1 MIKQLFFCYVFLIS
15 FSLVSQEVITDLA
28 HNPYLK
34 NFKFTHKNSKSS
46 LSLPFIDD
54 FSYDSNIVSSDLWQY
69 STVYVNRTYPINPP
83 TIGVITFDGLDEN
96 GFARDFSSNSSEP
109 SDTLLSK
116 KIDLSSVSSAY
127 FLFFFQA
134 KGLGDAPEPL
144 DKLILEF
151 KNDSLQWETVW
162 ISEDTILEDFT
173 KVIKVINQNRFL
185 FDEFQFRFVN
195 YATVSGNFDHW
206 HVDYIKIDELQ
217 SVADTLQL
225 NDASFV
231 YSSPSF
237 LKRYQE
243 MPWSHFLNNE
253 ADELKDSIDIL
264 LRNNDAAS
272 NIDYQFNVFNNGN
285 QVYHY
290 PLIGVSRNVT
300 VLDYDQVGNFS
311 FTDPPI
317 LIQSNIFTSFEI
329 DSASFLVENILG
341 TNSSDN
347 KLNDT
352 LFYVQ
357 NFHSHFAYDDGTA
370 ESAYGINVSG
380 AQIAYEFKLNRPDT
394 LRAIQMYFPQ
404 MLDSVNDIPFKLT
417 VWDDLSST
425 GNILYQQEVFP
436 YHTQNGNYYTYLIDE
451 PFKLVGT
458 FYVGWEQSTE
468 DLLNIGL
475 DKNNVSNSYMFYN
488 IGSGWNQSSYLGSW
502 MIRPVLSMKPIVS
515 SVDYVSFDTK
525 IYPNPVDTYCFVKTS
540 ENNCIIKVFSVHGVM
555 QKQIFSKNSLTKLD
569 LKDFSSGIYFIEIL
583 QNNKREYKKIILQ

>member
-162 ISEDTILEDFT
+162 ISDDTILEDFT

-217 SVADTLQL
+217 SVSDTSQL
-225 NDASFV
+225 NDVSFV
-231 YSSPSF
+231 YNSPSF

-253 ADELKDSIDIL
+253 ADELKDSINIL

-317 LIQSNIFTSFEI
+317 LLQSNIFTSFEI

>member
-34 NFKFTHKNSKSS
+34 KFKFTHKNSKSS

-317 LIQSNIFTSFEI
+317 LLQSNIFTSFEI

-488 IGSGWNQSSYLGSW
+488 IGSGWNQSSYFGSW

-525 IYPNPVDTYCFVKTS
+525 IYPNPVDTYCFVKAS

-555 QKQIFSKNSLTKLD
+555 QKQVFSKNSLTKLD

>member
-34 NFKFTHKNSKSS
+34 NFKFSHKNSKSS

-54 FSYDSNIVSSDLWQY
+54 FSYDSNIVSSDLWEY

-83 TIGVITFDGLDEN
+83 TIGVVTFDGLDEN

-317 LIQSNIFTSFEI
+317 LLQSNIFTSFEI

-488 IGSGWNQSSYLGSW
+488 IGSGWNQSSYFGSW

-525 IYPNPVDTYCFVKTS
+525 IYPNPVDTYCFVKTL

>member
-217 SVADTLQL
+217 SVSDTSQL
-225 NDASFV
+225 NDVSFV
-231 YSSPSF
+231 YNSPSF

-317 LIQSNIFTSFEI
+317 LLQSNIFTSFEI

-488 IGSGWNQSSYLGSW
+488 IGSGWNQSSYFGSW

>member
-54 FSYDSNIVSSDLWQY
+54 FSYDSNIVSSDLWEY

-83 TIGVITFDGLDEN
+83 TIGVVTFDGLDEN

-134 KGLGDAPEPL
+134 KGIGDAPEPL

-162 ISEDTILEDFT
+162 VSEDTILEDFT
-173 KVIKVINQNRFL
+173 KVIRVINQNRFL
-185 FDEFQFRFVN
+185 FDQFQFRFVN

-317 LIQSNIFTSFEI
+317 LLQSNIFTSFEI

-458 FYVGWEQSTE
+458 FYVGWEQSTD

-488 IGSGWNQSSYLGSW
+488 IGSEWNQSSYFGSW

-555 QKQIFSKNSLTKLD
+555 QKKIFSKNSLTKLD

>member
-34 NFKFTHKNSKSS
+34 NFKFTHENSKSS

-217 SVADTLQL
+217 SVSDTSQL
-225 NDASFV
+225 NDVSFV
-231 YSSPSF
+231 YNSPSF

-317 LIQSNIFTSFEI
+317 LLQSNIFTSFEI

-404 MLDSVNDIPFKLT
+404 MLDSVNDVPFKLT

-488 IGSGWNQSSYLGSW
+488 IGSGWNQSSYFGSW

>member
-34 NFKFTHKNSKSS
+34 NFKFSHKNSKSS

-54 FSYDSNIVSSDLWQY
+54 FSYDSNIVSSDLWEY

-83 TIGVITFDGLDEN
+83 TIGVVTFDGLDEN

-134 KGLGDAPEPL
+134 KGIGDAPEPL

-317 LIQSNIFTSFEI
+317 LLQSNIFTSFEI

-458 FYVGWEQSTE
+458 FYVGWEQSTD

-488 IGSGWNQSSYLGSW
+488 IGSEWNQSSYFGSW

>member
-1 MIKQLFFCYVFLIS
+1 MIKQLFFCYVFLVS

-34 NFKFTHKNSKSS
+34 KFKFTHKNSKSS

-317 LIQSNIFTSFEI
+317 LLQSNIFTSFEI

-404 MLDSVNDIPFKLT
+404 MLDSVNDVPFKLT

-488 IGSGWNQSSYLGSW
+488 IGSGWNQSSYFGSW

-540 ENNCIIKVFSVHGVM
+540 ENNCIINVFSVHGVM

>member
-15 FSLVSQEVITDLA
+15 FSLVYQEVITDLA

-34 NFKFTHKNSKSS
+34 KFKFTHKNSKSS

-317 LIQSNIFTSFEI
+317 LLQSNIFTSFEI

-488 IGSGWNQSSYLGSW
+488 IGSGWNQSSYFGSW
-502 MIRPVLSMKPIVS
+502 MIRPVLSMKPFVS

-525 IYPNPVDTYCFVKTS
+525 IYPNPADTYCFVKTS

>member
-1 MIKQLFFCYVFLIS
+1 MIKQLFFCHIFLIS

-34 NFKFTHKNSKSS
+34 KFKFTHKNSKLS

-317 LIQSNIFTSFEI
+317 LLQSNIFTSFEI

-488 IGSGWNQSSYLGSW
+488 IGSGWNQSSYFGSW

>member
-34 NFKFTHKNSKSS
+34 NFKFTRKNSKSS

-317 LIQSNIFTSFEI
+317 LLQSNIFTSFEI

>member
-127 FLFFFQA
+127 FLFYFQA

-217 SVADTLQL
+217 SVSDTSQL
-225 NDASFV
+225 NDVSFV
-231 YSSPSF
+231 YNSPSF

-317 LIQSNIFTSFEI
+317 LLQSNIFTSFEI

-404 MLDSVNDIPFKLT
+404 MLDSVNDVPFKLT

-488 IGSGWNQSSYLGSW
+488 IGSGWNQSSYFGSW

>member
-34 NFKFTHKNSKSS
+34 NFKFSHKNSKSS

-54 FSYDSNIVSSDLWQY
+54 FSYDSNIVSSDLWEY

-83 TIGVITFDGLDEN
+83 TIGVVTFDGLDEH

-317 LIQSNIFTSFEI
+317 LLQSNIFTSFEI

-458 FYVGWEQSTE
+458 FYVGWEQITE

-488 IGSGWNQSSYLGSW
+488 IGSGWNQSSYFGSW

-555 QKQIFSKNSLTKLD
+555 QKKIFSKNSLTKLD

>member
-34 NFKFTHKNSKSS
+34 KFKFTHKNSKSS

-134 KGLGDAPEPL
+134 KGLGDAPEPS

-317 LIQSNIFTSFEI
+317 LLQSNIFTSFEI

-488 IGSGWNQSSYLGSW
+488 IGSGWNQSSYFGSW

-540 ENNCIIKVFSVHGVM
+540 ENNCIIKVFSVHGVI
-555 QKQIFSKNSLTKLD
+555 QKQVFSKNSLTKLD

>member
-217 SVADTLQL
+217 SVADTSQL

-317 LIQSNIFTSFEI
+317 LLQSNIFTSFEI

>member
-34 NFKFTHKNSKSS
+34 NFKFSHKNSKSS

-54 FSYDSNIVSSDLWQY
+54 FSYDSNIVSSDLWEY

-83 TIGVITFDGLDEN
+83 TIGVVTFDGLDEH

-317 LIQSNIFTSFEI
+317 LLQSNIFTSFEI

-436 YHTQNGNYYTYLIDE
+436 YHTQNGNYYTYFIDE

-458 FYVGWEQSTE
+458 FYVGWEQITE

-488 IGSGWNQSSYLGSW
+488 IGSGWNQSSYFGSW

-555 QKQIFSKNSLTKLD
+555 QKKIFSKNSLTKLD

>member
-34 NFKFTHKNSKSS
+34 NFKFSHKNSKSS

-54 FSYDSNIVSSDLWQY
+54 FSYDSNIVSSDLWEY

-83 TIGVITFDGLDEN
+83 TIGVVTFDGLDEH

-317 LIQSNIFTSFEI
+317 LLQSNIFTSFEI

-436 YHTQNGNYYTYLIDE
+436 YHTQNGNYYTYYIDE

-458 FYVGWEQSTE
+458 FYVGWEQITE

-488 IGSGWNQSSYLGSW
+488 IGSGWNQSSYFGSW

-555 QKQIFSKNSLTKLD
+555 QKKIFSKNSLTKLD

>member
-54 FSYDSNIVSSDLWQY
+54 FSYDSNIVSSDLWEY

-83 TIGVITFDGLDEN
+83 TIGVVTFDGLDEN

-317 LIQSNIFTSFEI
+317 LLQSNIFTSFEI

-436 YHTQNGNYYTYLIDE
+436 YHTQNGNYYTYFIDE

-488 IGSGWNQSSYLGSW
+488 IGSGWNQSSYFGSW

>member
-34 NFKFTHKNSKSS
+34 KFKFTHKNSKSS

-317 LIQSNIFTSFEI
+317 LLQSNIFTSFEI

-488 IGSGWNQSSYLGSW
+488 IGSGWNQSSYFGSW

>member
-34 NFKFTHKNSKSS
+34 KFKFTHKNSKSS

-54 FSYDSNIVSSDLWQY
+54 FSYGSNIVSSDLWQY

-217 SVADTLQL
+217 SVADTSQL

-317 LIQSNIFTSFEI
+317 LLQSNIFTSFEI

-488 IGSGWNQSSYLGSW
+488 IGSGWNQSSYFGSW

>member
-34 NFKFTHKNSKSS
+34 KFKFTHKNSKSS

-317 LIQSNIFTSFEI
+317 LLQSNIFTSFEI

-488 IGSGWNQSSYLGSW
+488 IGSGWNQSSYFGSW

-555 QKQIFSKNSLTKLD
+555 QKQVFSKNSLTKLD

>member
-34 NFKFTHKNSKSS
+34 KFKFTHKNSKSS

-116 KIDLSSVSSAY
+116 KIDLSSISSAY

-185 FDEFQFRFVN
+185 FDDFQFRFVN

-253 ADELKDSIDIL
+253 TDELKDSIDIL

-317 LIQSNIFTSFEI
+317 LLQSNIFTSFEI

-488 IGSGWNQSSYLGSW
+488 IGSGWNQSSYFGSW

>member
-1 MIKQLFFCYVFLIS
+1 MIKQLFFCYVFLVS

-34 NFKFTHKNSKSS
+34 KFKFTHKNSKSS

-317 LIQSNIFTSFEI
+317 LLQSNIFTSFEI

-488 IGSGWNQSSYLGSW
+488 IGSGWNQSSYFGSW
-502 MIRPVLSMKPIVS
+502 MIRPVLSMKPLVS

-540 ENNCIIKVFSVHGVM
+540 ENNCIINVFSVHGVM

>member
-34 NFKFTHKNSKSS
+34 NFKFSHKNSKSS

-317 LIQSNIFTSFEI
+317 LLQSNIFTSFEI

-488 IGSGWNQSSYLGSW
+488 IGSGWNQSSYFGSW

-525 IYPNPVDTYCFVKTS
+525 IYPNPVDTYCFVKTL

>member
-34 NFKFTHKNSKSS
+34 NFKFSHKNSKSS

-54 FSYDSNIVSSDLWQY
+54 FSYDSNIVSSDLWEY

-83 TIGVITFDGLDEN
+83 TIGVVTFDGLDEH

-317 LIQSNIFTSFEI
+317 LLQSNIFTSFEI

-436 YHTQNGNYYTYLIDE
+436 YHTQNGNYYTYFIDE

-458 FYVGWEQSTE
+458 FYVGWEQITE

-488 IGSGWNQSSYLGSW
+488 IGS
-502 MIRPVLSMKPIVS
+502 
-515 SVDYVSFDTK
+515 
-525 IYPNPVDTYCFVKTS
+525 
-540 ENNCIIKVFSVHGVM
+540 
-555 QKQIFSKNSLTKLD
+555 
-569 LKDFSSGIYFIEIL
+569 
-583 QNNKREYKKIILQ
+583 

>member
-15 FSLVSQEVITDLA
+15 FSLFSQEVITDLA

-162 ISEDTILEDFT
+162 VSEDTILEDFT

-317 LIQSNIFTSFEI
+317 LLQSNIFTSFEI

-488 IGSGWNQSSYLGSW
+488 IGSGWNQSSYFGSW

>member
-34 NFKFTHKNSKSS
+34 KFKFTHKNSKSS

-116 KIDLSSVSSAY
+116 KIDLSSISSAY

-253 ADELKDSIDIL
+253 TDELKDSIDIL

-317 LIQSNIFTSFEI
+317 LLQSNIFTSFEI

-488 IGSGWNQSSYLGSW
+488 IGSGWNQSSYFGSW

>member
-15 FSLVSQEVITDLA
+15 FSLVSQEVITDLT

-34 NFKFTHKNSKSS
+34 KFKFTHKNSKSS

-54 FSYDSNIVSSDLWQY
+54 FSYDSNIVSSDLWEY

-83 TIGVITFDGLDEN
+83 TIGVVTFDGLDEH

-317 LIQSNIFTSFEI
+317 LLQSNIFTSFEI

-436 YHTQNGNYYTYLIDE
+436 YHTQNGNYYTYFIDE

-458 FYVGWEQSTE
+458 FYVGWEQITE

-488 IGSGWNQSSYLGSW
+488 IGSGWNQSSYFGSW

>member
-217 SVADTLQL
+217 SVSDTSQL
-225 NDASFV
+225 NDVSFV
-231 YSSPSF
+231 YNSPSF

-317 LIQSNIFTSFEI
+317 LLQSNIFTSFEI

-404 MLDSVNDIPFKLT
+404 MLDSVNDVPFKLT

-488 IGSGWNQSSYLGSW
+488 IGSGWNQSSYFGSW

-555 QKQIFSKNSLTKLD
+555 QKKIFSKNSLTKLD

>member
-1 MIKQLFFCYVFLIS
+1 MIKQLFFCCVFLIS

-34 NFKFTHKNSKSS
+34 KFKFTHKNSKSS

-134 KGLGDAPEPL
+134 KGLGDAPEPS

-317 LIQSNIFTSFEI
+317 LLQSNIFTSFEI

-488 IGSGWNQSSYLGSW
+488 IGSGWNQSSYFGSW

-540 ENNCIIKVFSVHGVM
+540 ENNCIIKVFSVHGVI
-555 QKQIFSKNSLTKLD
+555 QKQVFSKNSLTKLD

>member
-54 FSYDSNIVSSDLWQY
+54 FSYDSNIVSSDLWEY

-83 TIGVITFDGLDEN
+83 TIGVVTFDGLDEN

-134 KGLGDAPEPL
+134 KGIGDAPEPL

-317 LIQSNIFTSFEI
+317 LLQSNIFTSFEI

-404 MLDSVNDIPFKLT
+404 MLDSVNDVPFKLT

-458 FYVGWEQSTE
+458 FYVGWEQSTD

-488 IGSGWNQSSYLGSW
+488 IGSEWNQSSYFGSW

>member
-217 SVADTLQL
+217 SVSDTSQL
-225 NDASFV
+225 NDVSFV
-231 YSSPSF
+231 YNSPSF

-317 LIQSNIFTSFEI
+317 LLQSNIFTSFEI

>member
-34 NFKFTHKNSKSS
+34 KFKFTHKNSKSS

-317 LIQSNIFTSFEI
+317 LLQSNIFTSFEI

-488 IGSGWNQSSYLGSW
+488 IGSGWNQSSYFGSW

-540 ENNCIIKVFSVHGVM
+540 ENNCIINVFSVHGVM

>member
-34 NFKFTHKNSKSS
+34 NFKFTHENSKSS

-317 LIQSNIFTSFEI
+317 LLQSNIFTSFEI

-404 MLDSVNDIPFKLT
+404 MLDSVNDVPFKLT

-488 IGSGWNQSSYLGSW
+488 IGSGWNQSSYFGSW

>member
-1 MIKQLFFCYVFLIS
+1 MIKKLVFSYVFLIS

-28 HNPYLK
+28 HNPYLN
-34 NFKFTHKNSKSS
+34 NFKFTYNNSKSS

-54 FSYDSNIVSSDLWQY
+54 FSYDSYIVSTDLWQY

-116 KIDLSSVSSAY
+116 NIDLSTVSSAY
-127 FLFFFQA
+127 FLFFYQA
-134 KGLGDAPEPL
+134 KGLGDAPESL

-151 KNDSLQWETVW
+151 KNDSAEWETVW
-162 ISEDTILEDFT
+162 VSEDTISDDFT
-173 KVIKVINQNRFL
+173 KVVNVINQTRFL
-185 FDEFQFRFVN
+185 FDQFQFRFVN

-206 HVDYIKIDELQ
+206 HVDYVKIDELQ
-217 SVADTLQL
+217 SVADTSQL

-285 QVYHY
+285 QIYHY
-290 PLIGVSRNVT
+290 PSIGVSRNVT
-300 VLDYDQVGNFS
+300 VLDYYQIGNFS
-311 FTDPPI
+311 FADPPI
-317 LIQSNIFTSFEI
+317 LIQSNIFNSFEM

-352 LFYVQ
+352 LLYVQ

-394 LRAIQMYFPQ
+394 LRAIQMYFPH

-417 VWDDLSST
+417 VWDDLSSS

-451 PFKLVGT
+451 PFMLVGT

-488 IGSGWNQSSYLGSW
+488 IGSGWNQSSYFGSW

-515 SVDYVSFDTK
+515 SEEDFYFDTQ
-525 IYPNPVDTYCFVKTS
+525 IYPNPVDTYCFIQTV
-540 ENNCIIKVFSVHGVM
+540 ENNCIIRVFSIDGVM
-555 QKQIFSKNSLTKLD
+555 QKKIFSKSSLTKLD
-569 LKDFSSGIYFIEIL
+569 LNDFSSGIYFIEIL